1 MAFIGWFL
9 LEAARESFA
18 QVALRDTLSDV
29 RAEDIMARDIP
40 TVTRDMSIDEYIHE
54 VLRTGRRC
62 HIVTGAGT
70 PVGLITLHSAKS
82 MPQQDWANTS
92 IQAVMVPIEK
102 VQVASPE
109 EPALSILQR
118 MQTADINQ
126 MPIISDQH
134 IVGMIGRDTILRVL
148 QTRLQ
153 AGHLAHRSGS

>member
-1 MAFIGWFL
+1 
-9 LEAARESFA
+9 
-18 QVALRDTLSDV
+18 LRDTLSDV

-62 HIVTGAGT
+62 HIVTGAGR
-70 PVGLITLHSAKS
+70 PVGLITLRSAKS
-82 MPQQDWANTS
+82 VPQQDWANTS

-118 MQTADINQ
+118 MRTADINQ

-134 IVGMIGRDTILRVL
+134 IVGMIGRDAILRVL